1 MGSEKKNREIE
12 VKVRVQ
18 DVESLLARLKA
29 MGAKRIGQVFEE
41 NTLFDTKDGAFRKRE
56 AILRLRREQK
66 LRHFDVRQ
74 KRRRRAVMPRGGI
87 LTYKGLLEARKAAK
101 AKYKERE
108 EIEYRIRD
116 ARRFETVLRRI
127 GMRIWFRYEKYRT
140 KYGTER
146 YPGLN
151 FDLDETPI
159 GAFLEL
165 EGPRRQIDRAAKAL
179 GYSPD
184 EYITASYLDLYA
196 AECARRGG
204 KFGDMTFKKKNL
216 ANL

>member
-12 VKVRVQ
+12 VKLRVQ
-18 DVESLLARLKA
+18 DIERLVMRLKA
-29 MGAKRIGQVFEE
+29 MGAKRIGRVFEE
-41 NTLFDTKDGAFRKRE
+41 NTLFDTEDGAFRKRD
-56 AILRLRREQK
+56 AILRLRGEQK
-66 LRHFDVRQ
+66 LGPGDERRQ
-74 KRRRRAVMPRGGI
+74 KRRRERMPCDGI
-87 LTYKGLLEARKAAK
+87 LTFKGLLKGRKAAK

-127 GMRIWFRYEKYRT
+127 GMRPWFRYEKYRT
-140 KYGTER
+140 KYGAER
-146 YPGLN
+146 YPGLS

-165 EGPRRQIDRAAKAL
+165 EGPRRQIDQAAKAL

-184 EYITASYLDLYA
+184 EYITASYLELYA
-196 AECARRGG
+196 AEHPRRGG
-204 KFGDMTFKKKNL
+204 KFGDMTFEQ
-216 ANL
+216 

>member
-1 MGSEKKNREIE
+1 MGREKKNREIE
-12 VKVRVQ
+12 VKLRVQ
-18 DVESLLARLKA
+18 DVDRLLARLKA
-29 MGAKRIGQVFEE
+29 IGAKRIGRVFEE
-41 NTLFDTKDGAFRKRE
+41 NTLFDTDDGAFRKRE

-66 LRHFDVRQ
+66 LGLADERRQ
-74 KRRRRAVMPRGGI
+74 KRRRRAGMPRSGI
-87 LTYKGLLEARKAAK
+87 LTFKGLLEGRRAAK

-116 ARRFETVLRRI
+116 AIRFETVLRRI
-127 GMRIWFRYEKYRT
+127 GMRICFQYEKYRT
-140 KYGTER
+140 KYGAEP

-165 EGPRRQIDRAAKAL
+165 EGPGRQIDRAVKAL

-184 EYITASYLDLYA
+184 EYITASYLELYV
-196 AECARRGG
+196 AERTRRGG
-204 KFGDMTFKKKNL
+204 KFGDMTFKK
-216 ANL
+216 

>member
-1 MGSEKKNREIE
+1 MGRKKKNRETE
-12 VKVRVQ
+12 VKLRVQ
-18 DVESLLARLKA
+18 DAERLLARLKA
-29 MGAKRIGQVFEE
+29 MGAKRIERVFEK
-41 NTLFDTKDGAFRKRE
+41 NTLFDTQDGAFRKRK

-74 KRRRRAVMPRGGI
+74 RRRRRPDMPSDGI
-87 LTYKGLLEARKAAK
+87 LTYKGLLEGRKAAK

-108 EIEYRIRD
+108 EIQYRIRD
-116 ARRFETVLRRI
+116 ARRFETVLRQM

-140 KYGTER
+140 KYSAER

-165 EGPRRQIDRAAKAL
+165 EGPGRQIDRAAKAL
-179 GYSPD
+179 GYSPE
-184 EYITASYLDLYA
+184 EYITASYLELYA
-196 AECARRGG
+196 AERTRRGG
-204 KFGDMTFKKKNL
+204 KFGDMTFNK
-216 ANL
+216 